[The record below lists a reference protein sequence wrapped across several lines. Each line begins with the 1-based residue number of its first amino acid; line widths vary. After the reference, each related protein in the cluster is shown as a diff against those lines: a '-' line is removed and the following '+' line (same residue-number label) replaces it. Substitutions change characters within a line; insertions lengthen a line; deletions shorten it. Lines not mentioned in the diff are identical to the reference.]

1 MLQIDFEEFKDK
13 HSLAYKFEML
23 ENGSNLNDEK

>member
-1 MLQIDFEEFKDK
+1 MLQIYFEACKEKY
-13 HSLAYKFEML
+13 SLAYKFEIL